1 MGGVELDGVGFS
13 RVEYNNNIVAVLIKE
28 EDVISRMA
36 AMAFILT
43 DRLELFSGRCI
54 EGLRG
59 IHLQSLGKIPLLVTE
74 EIG

>member
-1 MGGVELDGVGFS
+1 MGWGSVGQGTN
-13 RVEYNNNIVAVLIKE
+13 NNNIVAMLIKE

-36 AMAFILT
+36 AMAFTLT

-54 EGLRG
+54 KGLRG
-59 IHLQSLGKIPLLVTE
+59 IHMQSLDKIPLLVTE